1 MCVHASEKVMRA
13 LPAFIRLWIG
23 SLCAHALQFLHLH
36 YAWFVRGLCICAKL
50 VQTRAL
56 LSCCLCEYFVVIG
69 ILGTLSRRFFRRF
82 SHA

>member
-56 LSCCLCEYFVVIG
+56 LSCCLCEYFLGFWESCFVV
-69 ILGTLSRRFFRRF
+69 FFVVF
-82 SHA
+82 LTHN